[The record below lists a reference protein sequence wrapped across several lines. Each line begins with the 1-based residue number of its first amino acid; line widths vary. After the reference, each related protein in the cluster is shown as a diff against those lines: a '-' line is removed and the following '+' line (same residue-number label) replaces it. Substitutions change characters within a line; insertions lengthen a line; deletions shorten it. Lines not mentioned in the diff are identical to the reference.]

1 MSFLHLY
8 HDWENKNTILWPA
21 SWYIFV
27 RHLSC
32 NQIILVCTNLL
43 ICIYV
48 TRCDIIA
55 MKSNCKER
63 IFCFHSPKENSI
75 NLSPSSKLNIRWG
88 MLMSCYKN
96 TASFT
101 ESAEISLIPDLKQL
115 KFLFILDG
123 YYYCTLIDCTKR
135 YYLWF
140 IFR

>member
-1 MSFLHLY
+1 MHLY
-8 HDWENKNTILWPA
+8 YDKENKNNIHWHALWCLFLK
-21 SWYIFV
+21 Y
-27 RHLSC
+27 LSC
-32 NQIILVCTNLL
+32 NEIICTNLL

-101 ESAEISLIPDLKQL
+101 ESAEIFLISNLKQL
-115 KFLFILDG
+115 KFLLVLDG
-123 YYYCTLIDCTKR
+123 CYYCTFHRVICGSFSDNRLILKT
-135 YYLWF
+135 
-140 IFR
+140 